1 MSKNIWLQKKPQSVL
16 DWLGII
22 FCSIGFYIL
31 LGHLNL
37 FVGAVG
43 KVLNIL
49 APFATG
55 IVIAYVLDCIVR
67 PVHHKL
73 LKDNPKMR
81 WLAILIAYVA
91 AVLIIF
97 VLGWMVIPQ
106 VISSIVIL
114 FENLP
119 SYFNNVQSLL
129 LTIQE
134 NYGLDVSKA
143 VTALDDYEQLMNELG
158 NLLAGAVPKIVASV
172 GSIASN
178 VVDIF
183 TAIASS
189 VYMLAEKDKLLR
201 QLRILARAILPR
213 PVVQVVLDTFTLA
226 NENFE
231 GFFIGK
237 IIDSGIIGVLT
248 FVCCSLLNISF
259 APLIAVVVGI
269 TNIIPVF
276 GPFIGAVPCII
287 ILLFV
292 KPIDAVKFLV
302 LILIIQQVD
311 GNIIGPKILG
321 KSIGV
326 SALWVLFAIVLGGDL
341 WGVVGMVLGV
351 PVLPPSM
358 RCCVNLCSG
367 AWTAAALTPTATRRR
382 RRHSSPL
389 SRTRQKQRSPT
400 DFPQDKPPARSSL
413 FGKKRAGGLWF

>member
-158 NLLAGAVPKIVASV
+158 NLLAGAVPKIVASPPMWWISSRPSPPAFICWPRRTSCCASCASWPAPFCPV
-172 GSIASN
+172 RWPRWFWIPSPSPTRTLRVSSSAKLSIP
-178 VVDIF
+178 
-183 TAIASS
+183 ASS
-189 VYMLAEKDKLLR
+189 A
-201 QLRILARAILPR
+201 
-213 PVVQVVLDTFTLA
+213 
-226 NENFE
+226 
-231 GFFIGK
+231 
-237 IIDSGIIGVLT
+237 
-248 FVCCSLLNISF
+248 C
-259 APLIAVVVGI
+259 
-269 TNIIPVF
+269 
-276 GPFIGAVPCII
+276 
-287 ILLFV
+287 
-292 KPIDAVKFLV
+292 
-302 LILIIQQVD
+302 
-311 GNIIGPKILG
+311 
-321 KSIGV
+321 
-326 SALWVLFAIVLGGDL
+326 
-341 WGVVGMVLGV
+341 
-351 PVLPPSM
+351 
-358 RCCVNLCSG
+358 
-367 AWTAAALTPTATRRR
+367 
-382 RRHSSPL
+382 
-389 SRTRQKQRSPT
+389 
-400 DFPQDKPPARSSL
+400 
-413 FGKKRAGGLWF
+413 

>member
-1 MSKNIWLQKKPQSVL
+1 M
-16 DWLGII
+16 
-22 FCSIGFYIL
+22 
-31 LGHLNL
+31 
-37 FVGAVG
+37 
-43 KVLNIL
+43 
-49 APFATG
+49 
-55 IVIAYVLDCIVR
+55 
-67 PVHHKL
+67 
-73 LKDNPKMR
+73 
-81 WLAILIAYVA
+81 
-91 AVLIIF
+91 
-97 VLGWMVIPQ
+97 
-106 VISSIVIL
+106 
-114 FENLP
+114 
-119 SYFNNVQSLL
+119 QSLL

-213 PVVQVVLDTFTLA
+213 PVAQVVLDTFTLA

-351 PVLPPSM
+351 PVFATLYALLREFVQWCLDRRGIDADGNPAQTSPQQP
-358 RCCVNLCSG
+358 
-367 AWTAAALTPTATRRR
+367 AEPDPAETALT
-382 RRHSSPL
+382 H
-389 SRTRQKQRSPT
+389 
-400 DFPQDKPPARSSL
+400 
-413 FGKKRAGGLWF
+413 

>member
-351 PVLPPSM
+351 PVFATLYALLREFVQWCLDRRGIDADGNPAQTSPQE
-358 RCCVNLCSG
+358 
-367 AWTAAALTPTATRRR
+367 AAKPDPAETALT
-382 RRHSSPL
+382 H
-389 SRTRQKQRSPT
+389 
-400 DFPQDKPPARSSL
+400 
-413 FGKKRAGGLWF
+413 

>member
-351 PVLPPSM
+351 PVFATLYALLREFVQWCLDRRGIDADGNPAQTSPQQP
-358 RCCVNLCSG
+358 
-367 AWTAAALTPTATRRR
+367 AEPDPAQTALT
-382 RRHSSPL
+382 H
-389 SRTRQKQRSPT
+389 
-400 DFPQDKPPARSSL
+400 
-413 FGKKRAGGLWF
+413 

>member
-351 PVLPPSM
+351 PVFATLYALLREFVQWCLDRRGIDADGNPAQTSPQE
-358 RCCVNLCSG
+358 
-367 AWTAAALTPTATRRR
+367 AAEPDPAETALT
-382 RRHSSPL
+382 H
-389 SRTRQKQRSPT
+389 
-400 DFPQDKPPARSSL
+400 
-413 FGKKRAGGLWF
+413 

>member
-158 NLLAGAVPKIVASV
+158 NLLAGAVP
-172 GSIASN
+172 
-178 VVDIF
+178 
-183 TAIASS
+183 
-189 VYMLAEKDKLLR
+189 
-201 QLRILARAILPR
+201 
-213 PVVQVVLDTFTLA
+213 
-226 NENFE
+226 
-231 GFFIGK
+231 
-237 IIDSGIIGVLT
+237 
-248 FVCCSLLNISF
+248 
-259 APLIAVVVGI
+259 
-269 TNIIPVF
+269 
-276 GPFIGAVPCII
+276 
-287 ILLFV
+287 
-292 KPIDAVKFLV
+292 
-302 LILIIQQVD
+302 
-311 GNIIGPKILG
+311 
-321 KSIGV
+321 
-326 SALWVLFAIVLGGDL
+326 
-341 WGVVGMVLGV
+341 
-351 PVLPPSM
+351 
-358 RCCVNLCSG
+358 
-367 AWTAAALTPTATRRR
+367 
-382 RRHSSPL
+382 
-389 SRTRQKQRSPT
+389 
-400 DFPQDKPPARSSL
+400 
-413 FGKKRAGGLWF
+413 